1 MPKSSTGSPDDSGR
15 TVELGTVFDAQPV
28 GLKPGSVLASRY
40 QIEAAI
46 GEGGS
51 GQVFRAW
58 DRVLG
63 EPIALKILRPDRA
76 HQKTWIKRLAREV
89 RVARAIRHANV
100 CRVFDLGHA
109 EGQWFV
115 SMELATGGT
124 LRDTL
129 RAEKPRPLTDRLVDA
144 RAICAGLAAIH
155 QVGITHRDV
164 TPRNVLRMA
173 DGRLLLSD
181 FGLAIEGGDTTIE
194 GGTPRYMP
202 PETAMGQR
210 SDQRSDVWQ
219 LGWILY
225 ELLFQQR
232 PEWESGG
239 QGLTLQTPIAPGESS
254 LEARLARLCRDCLA
268 QNPSDRPADAMQV
281 AAQLAQAE
289 IAQSRGGWVRFL
301 GRPRGWKA
309 AAVAVAL
316 MAGIFLGD
324 ALSRRWLAYRAPA
337 PGIARAGEIDD
348 ADRRLLRALA
358 ATLQAQGRPQDAR
371 RLNQLAAAASA
382 GN

>member
-89 RVARAIRHANV
+89 RVARAI
-100 CRVFDLGHA
+100 GHA

-181 FGLAIEGGDTTIE
+181 FGLAIE
-194 GGTPRYMP
+194 
-202 PETAMGQR
+202 
-210 SDQRSDVWQ
+210 
-219 LGWILY
+219 
-225 ELLFQQR
+225 
-232 PEWESGG
+232 
-239 QGLTLQTPIAPGESS
+239 
-254 LEARLARLCRDCLA
+254 
-268 QNPSDRPADAMQV
+268 
-281 AAQLAQAE
+281 
-289 IAQSRGGWVRFL
+289 
-301 GRPRGWKA
+301 
-309 AAVAVAL
+309 
-316 MAGIFLGD
+316 
-324 ALSRRWLAYRAPA
+324 
-337 PGIARAGEIDD
+337 
-348 ADRRLLRALA
+348 
-358 ATLQAQGRPQDAR
+358 
-371 RLNQLAAAASA
+371 
-382 GN
+382 

>member
-1 MPKSSTGSPDDSGR
+1 MPKSSSGDRDQSAR
-15 TVELGTVFDAQPV
+15 TVELNTVFDTQPL
-28 GLKPGSVLASRY
+28 GLKPGSLLASRY
-40 QIEAAI
+40 QIEATI

-76 HQKTWIKRLAREV
+76 HERTWIKRLAREV

-100 CRVFDLGHA
+100 CRVFDLGNA

-129 RAEKPRPLTDRLVDA
+129 RAGKPRPLSERLIDA

-219 LGWILY
+219 FGWILY
-225 ELLFQQR
+225 ELLFERR

-239 QGLTLQTPIAPGESS
+239 QGLTLQTPVAPGESS
-254 LEARLARLCRDCLA
+254 LEGRLARLCRDCLA
-268 QNPSDRPADAMQV
+268 QNPAERPANAMEV

-289 IAQSRGGWVRFL
+289 LAPSRGGWARFL

-309 AAVAVAL
+309 AAVALAL

-324 ALSRRWLAYRAPA
+324 ALARRWLVRPAPA
-337 PGIARAGEIDD
+337 PGGAHADEIDD

-358 ATLQAQGRPQDAR
+358 DTLQAQGRPQDAR
-371 RLNQLAAAASA
+371 RLERMAVAPS
-382 GN
+382 GD

>member
-1 MPKSSTGSPDDSGR
+1 MPKFSSGDPDQSAR
-15 TVELGTVFDAQPV
+15 TVELGTVFDARPV
-28 GLKPGSVLASRY
+28 GLKPGAVLASRY
-40 QIEAAI
+40 QIEATI

-76 HQKTWIKRLAREV
+76 HEKTWIKRLAREV
-89 RVARAIRHANV
+89 RVARAIRHANI
-100 CRVFDLGHA
+100 CRVFDLGNA
-109 EGQWFV
+109 DGQWFV

-129 RAEKPRPLTDRLVDA
+129 RSKKVRPLSERLVDA

-164 TPRNVLRMA
+164 TPQNVLRMA

-181 FGLAIEGGDTTIE
+181 FGLAIEGADTTIE
-194 GGTPRYMP
+194 GGTPRYLP

-225 ELLFQQR
+225 ELVFEQR
-232 PEWESGG
+232 PEWESGP
-239 QGLTLQTPIAPGESS
+239 QGLILRTPVAPGESS
-254 LEARLARLCRDCLA
+254 LEARLARLGRDCLA
-268 QNPSDRPADAMQV
+268 QNPTDRPADAMEV
-281 AAQLAQAE
+281 AARLAQAE
-289 IAQSRGGWVRFL
+289 IAQSRGGLAVWL
-301 GRPRGWKA
+301 RGWKVVGA
-309 AAVAVAL
+309 MVALVAAVFLIDAVA
-316 MAGIFLGD
+316 
-324 ALSRRWLAYRAPA
+324 RRWSARPAAA
-337 PGIARAGEIDD
+337 PGIARADQIDD

-358 ATLQAQGRPQDAR
+358 DTLQAQGRSQDAR
-371 RLNQLAAAASA
+371 RLAHLASA
-382 GN
+382 PTGN

>member
-1 MPKSSTGSPDDSGR
+1 MPKSSSGDPDPSAR

-100 CRVFDLGHA
+100 CRVFDLGNA
-109 EGQWFV
+109 DGQWFV

-129 RAEKPRPLTDRLVDA
+129 RSGKARPLSERLVDA

-219 LGWILY
+219 FGWMLY
-225 ELLFQQR
+225 ELLFERR
-232 PEWESGG
+232 PEWENGG
-239 QGLTLQTPIAPGESS
+239 QGLALQTPIAPGESS
-254 LEARLARLCRDCLA
+254 LDGRLSRLCRDCLA
-268 QNPSDRPADAMQV
+268 QNPAERPANAMEV

-289 IAQSRGGWVRFL
+289 IAQPRAGWVRFF

-316 MAGIFLGD
+316 MAGVFLGA
-324 ALSRRWLAYRAPA
+324 ALSRHWLAHRPSVS
-337 PGIARAGEIDD
+337 GIARADQIDD

-358 ATLQAQGRPQDAR
+358 GTLEAQGRDQDAR
-371 RLNQLAAAASA
+371 RLNRLAAVPARD
-382 GN
+382 